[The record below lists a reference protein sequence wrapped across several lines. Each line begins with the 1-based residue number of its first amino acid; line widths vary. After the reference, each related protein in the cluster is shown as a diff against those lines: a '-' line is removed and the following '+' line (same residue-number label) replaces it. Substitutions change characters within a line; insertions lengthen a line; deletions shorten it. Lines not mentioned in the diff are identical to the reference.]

1 MKITKKDIKSLL
13 KIIKKDIRL
22 AFYIAIVPIVLIFV
36 NYVMDFS
43 KQKSRENN
51 IKKEMNVLK
60 SYQNEVDFVKNYYFK
75 NNCIRDIIDSKSYS
89 HSALYECK
97 YDDKTYFSIIFV
109 DNEVIL
115 YRNDKRNQ

>member
-13 KIIKKDIRL
+13 KIIKKDVRL
-22 AFYIAIVPIVLIFV
+22 AFSIAIVPIVLIFV

-51 IKKEMNVLK
+51 IKKEMNILK

-75 NNCIRDIIDSKSYS
+75 HNCTRDTIDSKSYS

-115 YRNDKRNQ
+115 YRNDKRN